1 MHLTFK
7 EKRECLEPPKIK
19 SDIVSTVSPSI
30 FHEVMGP
37 DAMILLFWMLSFKLT
52 FSLSSFTSQ
61 RVGHDWVTELNWTEK
76 VFAVLSRVQLFVTP
90 WNAARQAP
98 LSMGLLQAGILEWVA
113 MPSSRRSSQPRD
125 WTQVSCIAGGFFTI
139 WSTKEAQEYWSE

>member
-76 VFAVLSRVQLFVTP
+76 VFAVLSCVQLFVTP